1 MAGTIVDFFGY
12 LSTDKTDAA
21 KLASARRQCPF
32 LGKQCTKPVAED
44 DAGGISG
51 ACAVAQIKDA
61 TPTICC
67 PIRLYAD
74 DYKMLKIIAYKSFG
88 VDLNLYSGK
97 NKLALYKAKEEG
109 GAVAVYGHDWGGELK
124 LPKRDGVGNYFVD
137 WILARLDG
145 EGNLVEFTAIE
156 VQTIDTTGN
165 YRLSRL
171 ALFEPERRIVKST
184 VGLNWEN
191 VNKRII
197 PQIVYKGQV
206 LQRERLNKTGLWFVT
221 EPHPDCWTEE
231 IQIR

>member
-137 WILARLDG
+137 WPVST
-145 EGNLVEFTAIE
+145 EKAIWWSSLLLRC
-156 VQTIDTTGN
+156 
-165 YRLSRL
+165 RLSIPRGI
-171 ALFEPERRIVKST
+171 IVCLVLRYLSQN
-184 VGLNWEN
+184 VESLN
-191 VNKRII
+191 
-197 PQIVYKGQV
+197 PQ
-206 LQRERLNKTGLWFVT
+206 WA
-221 EPHPDCWTEE
+221 
-231 IQIR
+231 

>member
-88 VDLNLYSGK
+88 VDLNFILVRISS
-97 NKLALYKAKEEG
+97 LST
-109 GAVAVYGHDWGGELK
+109 
-124 LPKRDGVGNYFVD
+124 KRKKKV
-137 WILARLDG
+137 
-145 EGNLVEFTAIE
+145 
-156 VQTIDTTGN
+156 VQSPYMDTTG
-165 YRLSRL
+165 
-171 ALFEPERRIVKST
+171 A
-184 VGLNWEN
+184 
-191 VNKRII
+191 VN
-197 PQIVYKGQV
+197 
-206 LQRERLNKTGLWFVT
+206 
-221 EPHPDCWTEE
+221 
-231 IQIR
+231 

>member
-1 MAGTIVDFFGY
+1 MNMAGTIVDFFGY

-109 GAVAVYGHDWGGELK
+109 GKPAANTDKLKALRAAMDKIEKNYGKGSIMK
-124 LPKRDGVGNYFVD
+124 LGDENIEDIEVIPTGSIALNAALGVGGYPKGR
-137 WILARLDG
+137 I
-145 EGNLVEFTAIE
+145 VEIYGPESSGKTTIAIHA
-156 VQTIDTTGN
+156 IDRGSEKRR
-165 YRLSRL
+165 Y
-171 ALFEPERRIVKST
+171 RRIYRC
-184 VGLNWEN
+184 GAC
-191 VNKRII
+191 
-197 PQIVYKGQV
+197 
-206 LQRERLNKTGLWFVT
+206 F
-221 EPHPDCWTEE
+221 
-231 IQIR
+231 